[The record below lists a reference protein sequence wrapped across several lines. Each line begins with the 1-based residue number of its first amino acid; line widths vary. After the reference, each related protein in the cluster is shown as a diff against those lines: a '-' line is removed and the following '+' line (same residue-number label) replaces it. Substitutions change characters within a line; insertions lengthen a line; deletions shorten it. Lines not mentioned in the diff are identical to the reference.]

1 MAAPNKS
8 KNFRVE
14 KDMKIEGVFGNNVFF
29 FNIDKSWTVDN
40 AYLNLIFTES
50 DLLDKTQSTL
60 TAYINDFP
68 VYSMKIGDKKKY
80 KESIKI
86 NIPKDKLISGYNEV
100 KIKVYSRI
108 SENPV

>member
-1 MAAPNKS
+1 
-8 KNFRVE
+8 
-14 KDMKIEGVFGNNVFF
+14 MKIEGVFGNNVFF

-50 DLLDKTQSTL
+50 DLLDKTKSTL

-80 KESIKI
+80 K
-86 NIPKDKLISGYNEV
+86 
-100 KIKVYSRI
+100 RI
-108 SENPV
+108 HKN